1 MLDRRQTDRTLAS
14 TSHAY
19 SHLSRSASQCTRWLP
34 CHGARLAADDVTMET
49 YYYGHESV
57 LIVRRSSIY
66 TQFSLTFTFDLD
78 L

>member
-1 MLDRRQTDRTLAS
+1 MLDRRQTDRALAS

-19 SHLSRSASQCTRWLP
+19 SHLSRSASQGTRWLP
-34 CHGARLAADDVTMET
+34 RHGARLAADDVTMET

-57 LIVRRSSIY
+57 LIVRRSSTY